1 MADGSVFV
9 FLGSCWI
16 ICLTIQC
23 RVGTLS
29 PRVSAQ
35 LETEISHVGRQSLW
49 VHTLGTMA
57 QASFSGWPYCMLTA
71 TLLRRKKSVIH
82 DSLGNRQPETPRF
95 ELPRT
100 PSRALPLVHFSLDL
114 QL

>member
-35 LETEISHVGRQSLW
+35 LETEISHMGRQSLW
-49 VHTLGTMA
+49 VHTLGTKA
-57 QASFSGWPYCMLTA
+57 QASFPGWPYCMLIA
-71 TLLRRKKSVIH
+71 TLLRRKRSVIQ
-82 DSLGNRQPETPRF
+82 DSLGKTTGDSTFET
-95 ELPRT
+95 
-100 PSRALPLVHFSLDL
+100 SLDPTPCTSL
-114 QL
+114 GPF